1 MSPARVQREVSPV
14 PETATRPKLS
24 RAWTSAEPLLEV
36 RGLKTWF
43 PITAGVFQRT
53 VAHVRAVDGV
63 DLSIRQ
69 GETLGLVGESGC
81 GKSTLGRSIL
91 RLVEPTAGEVVFK
104 GRSLTGLSGSEM
116 RRMRRELAMIFQD
129 PFASLDPRQTV
140 GEIIGEPLDIHGL
153 AQNRRQ
159 RHERVQDLLQVVGL
173 NPNFANRYPHEFSG
187 GQRQRIGIARALAVD
202 PAFIVCDEPIS
213 ALDVSIQAQIINL
226 LERLQDQ
233 FNLTYLFIA
242 HDLSVVKHISDRI
255 AVMYLGKVVEVSSA
269 NELYRRPKHPYTASL
284 LSAIPIPDPRVE
296 RDRRRIILSGDVPS
310 PVNPPSGCRF
320 RTRCF
325 KAQPRCAE
333 SEPPLDTV
341 KLDGHEAACYFP
353 VEQ

>member
-1 MSPARVQREVSPV
+1 MPAEALSERSASTW
-14 PETATRPKLS
+14 TAAAPI
-24 RAWTSAEPLLEV
+24 LEI
-36 RGLKTWF
+36 RGLTTWF
-43 PITAGVFQRT
+43 PVRSGVLART
-53 VAHVRAVDGV
+53 VGQVRAVDGV
-63 DLSIRQ
+63 NLSIRQ

-104 GRSLTGLSGSEM
+104 GRDVLRMGPAAM
-116 RRMRRELAMIFQD
+116 RRMRREMAIIFQD

-140 GEIIGEPLDIHGL
+140 GDILAEPLEIHHL
-153 AQNRRQ
+153 RRTRRQ
-159 RHERVQDLLQVVGL
+159 RQERVRELLDLVGL
-173 NPNFANRYPHEFSG
+173 SPDFSGRYPHEFSG

-202 PAFIVCDEPIS
+202 PSFIVCDEPVS

-242 HDLSVVKHISDRI
+242 HDLSVVKHISDHI
-255 AVMYLGKVVEVSSA
+255 AVMYVGKVVEISTA
-269 NELYRRPKHPYTASL
+269 KELYQRPLHPYTGSL
-284 LSAIPIPDPRVE
+284 LSAIPIPDPAVE
-296 RDRRRIILSGDVPS
+296 RNRERIILKGDVAS

-333 SEPPLDTV
+333 SEPPLETV
-341 KLDGHEAACYFP
+341 RLGDHLAACYFP
-353 VEQ
+353 LE

>member
-1 MSPARVQREVSPV
+1 VAD
-14 PETATRPKLS
+14 TATVTPRLR
-24 RAWTSAEPLLEV
+24 RAWTAAEPLLEV
-36 RGLKTWF
+36 RGLRTYF
-43 PITAGVFQRT
+43 PISAGVLQRT

-63 DLSIRQ
+63 DLTIRQ

-104 GRSLTGLSGSEM
+104 GQELTRLSGSEM
-116 RRMRRELAMIFQD
+116 RRMRREMAMIFQD

-140 GEIIGEPLDIHGL
+140 GEIVGEPLDIHGL
-153 AQNRRQ
+153 ASNRRQ
-159 RHERVQDLLQVVGL
+159 RQDRIQELLHVVGL

-202 PAFIVCDEPIS
+202 PSFIVCDEPIS

-255 AVMYLGKVVEVSSA
+255 AVMYLGKVVEISGA

-284 LSAIPIPDPRVE
+284 LSAIPIPDPRIE
-296 RDRRRIILSGDVPS
+296 KDRRRIILTGDVPS

-341 KLDGHEAACYFP
+341 KLDGHEAACFFP
-353 VEQ
+353 VE

>member
-1 MSPARVQREVSPV
+1 V
-14 PETATRPKLS
+14 PETATRPHLT
-24 RAWTSAEPLLEV
+24 RAWTSADPLLEIHDLRV
-36 RGLKTWF
+36 WF
-43 PITAGVFQRT
+43 PITAGVLQRT

-63 DLSIRQ
+63 SLSIRQ

-91 RLVEPTAGEVVFK
+91 RLVEPTAGRVVFK
-104 GRSLTGLSGSEM
+104 GQDLTGLSGAAM
-116 RRMRRELAMIFQD
+116 RRMRREVAMIFQD
-129 PFASLDPRQTV
+129 PYASLDPRQTV
-140 GEIIGEPLDIHGL
+140 GEIVGEPLDIHSL
-153 AQNRRQ
+153 AQSKRQ
-159 RHERVQDLLQVVGL
+159 RQERIQELLHVVGL

-202 PAFIVCDEPIS
+202 PVFIVCDEPIS

-255 AVMYLGKVVEVSSA
+255 AVMYLGKVVEVSGA

-296 RDRRRIILSGDVPS
+296 KDRRRIILSGDVPS

-333 SEPPLDTV
+333 TEPPLDTV
-341 KLDGHEAACYFP
+341 KLDTHEAACYFP
-353 VEQ
+353 VE